1 MPLDLKPTLSFKV
14 ASIGERTMNRPYL
27 ICYMIMSLDGRI
39 DCPMTEHLKGCD
51 DYYPILDSLDA
62 PTRIS
67 GRVTAELEMAK
78 KGRFAP
84 KGKKTI
90 GKASFKKNQEAKGYD
105 VICDTKGTLLWGNPT
120 DPLLILTSEQAS
132 VEYLDYLDSLGI
144 SWIAAGKEHIDFKE
158 AMRILK
164 DGFGV
169 ERAAVVGGGHINAG
183 FLKEGL
189 LDEVVVLVGAGIDG
203 RESQVSVF
211 DGLEDNRR
219 LTSLRLIEARALPSE
234 GVLLRYKTV

>member
-1 MPLDLKPTLSFKV
+1 
-14 ASIGERTMNRPYL
+14 MNRPYI

-39 DCPMTEHLKGCD
+39 DCPMTEHLKGTD

-62 PTRIS
+62 PTHIL

-78 KGRFAP
+78 PGKFIAKGT
-84 KGKKTI
+84 KTI
-90 GKASFKKNQEAKGYD
+90 GKTVFKKNQEAKGYD
-105 VICDTKGTLLWGNPT
+105 IICDTKGTLLWDKPE
-120 DPLLILTSEQAS
+120 DPLLILTSTQAN

-144 SWIAAGKEHIDFKE
+144 SWIATGKDHIDFKE

-164 DGFGV
+164 EEFGV

-189 LDEVVVLVGAGIDG
+189 LDEVVMIVGAGIDG
-203 RESQVSVF
+203 REKQVSVF
-211 DGLEDNRR
+211 DGLEDDYP
-219 LTSLRLIEARALPSE
+219 LTSLKLIEAKALPSE
-234 GVLLRYKTV
+234 GVLLRYKVEQ